1 MKNIYILFFFYFVNT
16 NAQTVTTLAG
26 SIQGYTDGI
35 GISSQFNGPAGVDL
49 APDGSII
56 VADRLNH
63 RIRKI
68 SPSGVV
74 TTVAGSQEGYADGIG
89 TDALFSYPMNLSV
102 DAAGIIYVVDS
113 GNHRIRKITT
123 DGTVTTLAGHASGF
137 TDGNSEDAQFNYPEG
152 IFIASSGIIYVADAG
167 NHAVR
172 KIMPDGNVT
181 TLAGGNL
188 GHADGIGI
196 NAQFWTPCGITV
208 DPNGIIYVTEKKNRI
223 RKITSD
229 GVVTTF
235 VGSDTPGYLDGIGTA
250 AKLNSPFDITMDAN
264 GNLYVTDSGNNR
276 IRKILPDGSVSTFA
290 GSTNGYL
297 DGIGT
302 AAKFNYPIGICIAAD
317 GTIYIGESG
326 NGKIRKIT
334 TVLDSSSFNL
344 EDTINAYPNPFTNFL
359 TINLENLTKATVF
372 SVLGQLIQEKT
383 FEKATSNTMD
393 LSHLKIGTYL
403 IVLENNILQKTIKI
417 VKQ

>member
-1 MKNIYILFFFYFVNT
+1 MKKIYLLLFCYFLNT
-16 NAQTVTTLAG
+16 NAQTVTTFAG
-26 SIQGYTDGI
+26 GIEGYADGV

-74 TTVAGSQEGYADGIG
+74 TTIAGNQEGYADGIG
-89 TDALFSYPMNLSV
+89 TDALFSYPMNLTV
-102 DAAGIIYVVDS
+102 DASGIIYVADS

-123 DGTVTTLAGHASGF
+123 DGTVTTLAGHSSGF

-167 NHAVR
+167 NHAIR

-188 GHADGIGI
+188 GHADGIGL

-250 AKLNSPFDITMDAN
+250 AKLNSPFDITMDAI

-276 IRKILPDGSVSTFA
+276 IRKILPDGSISTFA

-334 TVLDSSSFNL
+334 TLLDSSSFNL
-344 EDTINAYPNPFTNFL
+344 QDSLNIYPNPSTNL
-359 TINLENLTKATVF
+359 ITIDFKNLKKACIYNVAGQIVLQKTFDELKTNTVNLSSLENGVYI
-372 SVLGQLIQEKT
+372 V
-383 FEKATSNTMD
+383 
-393 LSHLKIGTYL
+393 
-403 IVLENNILQKTIKI
+403 VLENDTFQKTVKI